1 VAKLRDVATLVG
13 TAMVGWTMF
22 PREKRSAGALRI
34 GVVTEPLGKQDSP
47 ALRYLIL
54 RLNAIQQSFEFQ
66 LVPAPPGDSLI
77 ARLMSSNEPLL
88 SREEIKSKRLLEFFG
103 VRERGYLERRRAQ
116 FRCEEAPPSHI
127 IILSTALLEDRWY
140 SARKPDGAPVVALI
154 ALGGW
159 KRTMAPPTEV
169 ELFLAMLLRQAA
181 ALAIPRLDSSM
192 HFGTKGC
199 MFDFNQ
205 ELRDVRYKALNGYV
219 CEFCAGVIAGS
230 DRPTLASDLRIAL
243 GKEWLG
249 SLDDPASP
257 ASIAAKL
264 GHDLFINKGLVP
276 TALEKIESVLPTESL
291 KLLFTIIG
299 AVVGGIVGSW
309 IALKLGL
316 PTHGKS
322 P

>member
-1 VAKLRDVATLVG
+1 MAKLKRVATLVG
-13 TAMVGWTMF
+13 TAIVWWALF
-22 PREKRSAGALRI
+22 AEEKKPADALRI

-54 RLNAIQQSFEFQ
+54 HLNAIQKSFEFQ
-66 LVPAPPGDSLI
+66 LVPAPQGDSLI
-77 ARLMSSNEPLL
+77 ARLMSSHGPLL
-88 SREEIKSKRLLEFFG
+88 TRQEIANNRLLESFG
-103 VRERGYLERRRAQ
+103 ERERTYLETRRAQ
-116 FRCEEAPPSHI
+116 FRCEEECPSHI
-127 IILSTALLEDRWY
+127 VVLSTALLEHRWY

-159 KRTMAPPTEV
+159 RRAMAPPTEV

-181 ALAIPRLDSSM
+181 ALAVPGLDSSM

-219 CEFCAGVIAGS
+219 CEFCAGAIAGS
-230 DRPTLASDLRIAL
+230 KRPELANDLRTAL

-276 TALEKIESVLPTESL
+276 TAFEKIQSVLPTESL

-316 PTHGKS
+316 PTHGK